1 MSIAATV
8 TAIMALALAT
18 LAFALVMFW
27 NIQVASRDAEYARR
41 IGYAARTKAENARE
55 PRTGF
60 GRSFSSS
67 LTRAGIEARPS
78 AVLVAT
84 ASACMLA
91 GSLLYF
97 AFGAAGFF
105 AGVACVSVGARALM
119 GYLGARRAKSF
130 GRQLA
135 DALPMASQHL
145 RAGMSVETAFA
156 SVARFVPQPAKD
168 EFQRVADEVRF
179 GRVPIDK
186 ALGHMAARTG
196 NTDAEFLATAVGVQ
210 KVGGGNLAELLES
223 TAARMESTQELQG
236 DIEAIT
242 SQGRYASK
250 FIAVFPLLVLAVVV
264 FGAPD
269 IGAAFWASPYWPL
282 VVAALIV
289 LDAAA
294 LVAVRRIYKMPTD

>member
-18 LAFALVMFW
+18 LAFALVTYW
-27 NIQVASRDAEYARR
+27 NISVASRDAEYARR
-41 IGYAARTKAENARE
+41 IGYTARTNAENARE

-78 AVLVAT
+78 AVLAAG

-97 AFGAAGFF
+97 VLGAAGFL
-105 AGVACVSVGARALM
+105 AGVACVAVGARALM
-119 GYLGARRAKSF
+119 SYLGTRRAKSF

-135 DALPMASQHL
+135 DALPMTAQHL

-179 GRVPIDK
+179 GRVPIEK

-210 KVGGGNLAELLES
+210 KIGGGNLAELLES

-236 DIEAIT
+236 DIDAIT

-250 FIAVFPLLVLAVVV
+250 FIAVFPFLVLAVVV

-269 IGAAFWASPYWPL
+269 IGAAFWASLYWPL
-282 VVAALIV
+282 VVAGLIV

>member
-1 MSIAATV
+1 MNIAATA

-41 IGYAARTKAENARE
+41 IGYTARMSAENTRE

-60 GRSFSSS
+60 GRSFSAS
-67 LTRAGIEARPS
+67 LTRAGIETRPF
-78 AVLVAT
+78 AVLAAV
-84 ASACMLA
+84 ASACMLV
-91 GSLLYF
+91 GSLLYLVL
-97 AFGAAGFF
+97 GAAGFV
-105 AGVACVSVGARALM
+105 AGIACAAVGARALM

-135 DALPMASQHL
+135 DVLPMTAQHL

-186 ALGHMAARTG
+186 ALGHMAVRTG
-196 NTDAEFLATAVGVQ
+196 DKDAEFLATAVGVQ
-210 KVGGGNLAELLES
+210 KIGGGNLSELLES
-223 TAARMESTQELQG
+223 TATRMESTQELQG
-236 DIEAIT
+236 DIDAIT

-250 FIAVFPLLVLAVVV
+250 FIAVFPFLVLGVVV

-282 VVAALIV
+282 VVVALIV
-289 LDAAA
+289 LDTAA
-294 LVAVRRIYKMPTD
+294 LVAVRRVYKMPTD

>member
-1 MSIAATV
+1 MNIAA

-27 NIQVASRDAEYARR
+27 NIQVASHDAEYARR
-41 IGYAARTKAENARE
+41 IGYTARMSAENTRE
-55 PRTGF
+55 PKTGF
-60 GRSFSSS
+60 GRSFSAG
-67 LTRAGIEARPS
+67 LTRAGIETRPF
-78 AVLVAT
+78 AVLAAV
-84 ASACMLA
+84 ASACMLV
-91 GSLLYF
+91 GSLLYLVL
-97 AFGAAGFF
+97 GAAGFV
-105 AGVACVSVGARALM
+105 AGIACAAVGARALM

-135 DALPMASQHL
+135 DALPMTAQHL

-186 ALGHMAARTG
+186 ALGHMAVRTG
-196 NTDAEFLATAVGVQ
+196 DKDAEFLATAVGVQ
-210 KVGGGNLAELLES
+210 KIGGGNLAELLES

-236 DIEAIT
+236 DIDAIT

-250 FIAVFPLLVLAVVV
+250 FIAVFPFLVLGVVV

-282 VVAALIV
+282 VVVALIV

>member
-18 LAFALVMFW
+18 LAFALVTYW
-27 NIQVASRDAEYARR
+27 NISVASRDAEYARR
-41 IGYAARTKAENARE
+41 IGYTARTSAEIARE

-60 GRSFSSS
+60 GRSFSAN
-67 LTRAGIEARPS
+67 LTRAGIEAKPS
-78 AVLVAT
+78 AVLTAV

-91 GSLLYF
+91 GSMLYF
-97 AFGAAGFF
+97 AFGAAGFL
-105 AGVACVSVGARALM
+105 AGVASVAVGARAIM

-135 DALPMASQHL
+135 DALPMTAQHL
-145 RAGMSVETAFA
+145 RVGMSVETAFA

-186 ALGHMAARTG
+186 ALGRMAARTG
-196 NTDAEFLATAVGVQ
+196 NKDAEFLAVAVGVQ
-210 KVGGGNLAELLES
+210 KIGGGNLAELLES

-236 DIEAIT
+236 DIDAIT

-250 FIAVFPLLVLAVVV
+250 FIAVFPFLVLAVVV

-269 IGAAFWASPYWPL
+269 IGTAFWASPWWPL
-282 VVAALIV
+282 VVSALIV